1 MNIWF
6 HIFCQIFAKLFT
18 KNAKGGSDKYE
29 IWHVGIYIMQRK
41 KVQLAFLSN
50 QPFMEHIPKHLKGQ
64 LDPPVSNGHVFGPK
78 EVSWTR
84 LLVTVTFLD
93 QLLIMV
99 FGWFPWFFKVVS

>member
-1 MNIWF
+1 MMQTRPSFRMNIWF

-50 QPFMEHIPKHLKGQ
+50 QPFMEHISANYFCHLFHQ
-64 LDPPVSNGHVFGPK
+64 MDNWRSFY
-78 EVSWTR
+78 
-84 LLVTVTFLD
+84 
-93 QLLIMV
+93 
-99 FGWFPWFFKVVS
+99 